1 MPAID
6 PGFQDSIY
14 RKLVDQ
20 NLEPVSIIKAGKII
34 YANKA
39 LAELVGINNPQELL
53 GTNSFRWA
61 LPQDAD
67 RIKRY
72 AQDRLEGKDAP
83 RVYSFSI
90 KSQNN
95 EIKIVEAKVDE
106 IEING
111 EPLVLIQMKDITQI
125 VESERRFENLL
136 NLAPVSIM
144 TFSLLGYATSCNRAT
159 VELTGYDEDEIVGKH
174 LTQLG
179 YLSRK
184 TAIEGVKYI
193 SQILQGK
200 AKMPYPFAYRT
211 KKGED
216 RWAQAY
222 YRVIDRPTGGKEI
235 LGIIEDITEFR
246 NLLASIQE
254 SEKQLRDFIR
264 SASDVLYLYDEDL
277 KLVDASESGYKLI
290 KEYLPSLP
298 VSSYIGKHLLE
309 IVPNLEKVGRYTDF
323 IKLKKTGSPIFY
335 EDIQNPLYG
344 DRWWSVKA
352 FKVGEGIGIISR
364 DITDSKIIEEKL
376 VESERNLQSKNN
388 IADIFLNLP
397 DNEIYRG
404 VLNLIREEFESPYG
418 IVGLINEDGDLVQE
432 TFTKE
437 VWNVCQVEDKTP
449 VFTHDNWVG
458 IFDTALNKKQPAR
471 INSPFTVPMG
481 HIPITRALISPIIFR
496 DKMLGCLLVGNKET
510 DYTSKEEKELVE
522 IANYVA
528 PIINMRI
535 QREQLIKQ
543 LIEERVRAE
552 HAEEM
557 ERIKSNLMNTATHE
571 IRTPMTSILGY
582 SEIIREKLEQLK
594 ETELV
599 NYFEVLERNI
609 KRLDVLSSDLLDI
622 QRIELGRMEL
632 NKSNVL
638 VENMLNQVE
647 AELNPILSEKH
658 QDIEVTNKAQG
669 TSVLMDEL
677 RIIQVLIN
685 LIGNASKFSDKNSRI
700 EVITEKN
707 QDKLVFKIVDEGIGL
722 SREDIDKLFQPFP
735 DIHIPNVS
743 HGSGL
748 GLSVCKGIV
757 ELHDGEIWAESKG
770 RGKGSTFSFTLP
782 LN

>member
-6 PGFQDSIY
+6 PWFQDILY
-14 RKLVDQ
+14 RKLVDEKI
-20 NLEPVSIIKAGKII
+20 EPISITRAGKII
-34 YANKA
+34 YANQA
-39 LAELVGINNPQELL
+39 MAELVGIENPQELL
-53 GTNSFRWA
+53 GANSSKWI
-61 LPQDAD
+61 LPQDAE
-67 RIKRY
+67 RIKKY
-72 AQDRLEGKDAP
+72 AKDRLEGKTVP
-83 RVYSFSI
+83 RTYSFSI
-90 KSQNN
+90 KTQQNK
-95 EIKIVEAKVDE
+95 IKIVEAKVDK
-106 IEING
+106 IEIKS
-111 EPLVLIQMKDITQI
+111 ESLVLVQMKDISDT

-136 NLAPVSIM
+136 NFAPVSIM

-159 VELTGYDEDEIVGKH
+159 VELTGYEEDEIVGKH

-179 YLSRK
+179 YLSKK

-222 YRVIDRPTGGKEI
+222 YKIIDKPTGGKEI

-246 NLLASIQE
+246 NLISSIKK
-254 SEKQLRDFIR
+254 SEQQLRDFIR

-277 KLVDASESGYKLI
+277 KLLDASEPGFELI
-290 KEYLPSLP
+290 KEYLPEKSE
-298 VSSYIGKHLLE
+298 SNYIGKHITE
-309 IVPNLEKVGRYTDF
+309 IVPNLVEMGRYSNF
-323 IKLKKTGSPIFY
+323 IKLRETGVPIFFD
-335 EDIQNPLYG
+335 DIKNPLYG

-364 DITDSKIIEEKL
+364 DITESKRLEGKL
-376 VESERNLQSKNN
+376 VESERNLQFKNN

-404 VLNLIREEFESPYG
+404 VLELIREEFSSPYG
-418 IVGLINEDGDLVQE
+418 IVGLINEEGDLVQE
-432 TFTKE
+432 TFTSE
-437 VWNVCQVEDKTP
+437 VWEICQVEDKTP

-458 IFDTALNKKQPAR
+458 IFDTALNKKQSAR
-471 INSPFTVPMG
+471 INAPFNVPMG
-481 HIPITRALISPIIFR
+481 HIPITSALIAPIIFR
-496 DKMLGCLLVGNKET
+496 DKVLGCLLVGNKDS
-510 DYTSKEEKELVE
+510 DYTAQDETELVE

-535 QREQLIKQ
+535 QRKQLMEQ

-571 IRTPMTSILGY
+571 IRTPLTSILGY
-582 SEIIREKLEQLK
+582 SEIIREKLEK
-594 ETELV
+594 FEEDELID
-599 NYFEVLERNI
+599 YFKVLERNI
-609 KRLDVLSSDLLDI
+609 KRLDVLSGDLLDI

-632 NKSNVL
+632 NKSPVS
-638 VENMLNQVE
+638 VKSIMRQVE
-647 AELNPILSEKH
+647 AELNPILDEKE
-658 QDIEVTNKAQG
+658 QEIVFKNTTQG
-669 TSVLMDEL
+669 LRVYVDEL
-677 RIIQVLIN
+677 RLIQVLIN
-685 LIGNASKFSDKNSRI
+685 LIGNASKFSANNSRI
-700 EVITEKN
+700 EVIIDEKDDN
-707 QDKLVFKIVDEGIGL
+707 IVFSVIDEGIGL
-722 SREDIDKLFQPFP
+722 SREDVSKLFQPFP

-748 GLSVCKGIV
+748 GLSVCNGIV
-757 ELHDGEIWAESKG
+757 ELHNGEIWAKSAG
-770 RGKGSTFSFTLP
+770 RGKGSTFSFTIP